1 MLPKSDLKTPEMA
14 HWVQEIVAPMLKEQA
29 DILRQELREN
39 GLSRLERS
47 LNAHR
52 DDTEKRFDRLE
63 NALVE
68 LAEAQ
73 KRTEARVEELAE
85 AQKRTEKRVDRLEIA
100 INELTEAQ
108 KRTEKRVEELAEAQK
123 RTEARVEE
131 LAEAQKRTEKRVD
144 RLEIAINELTEA
156 QKRTEVHLAQL
167 ASTQQDILV
176 RLDRVEHQV
185 GLIGNVLGI
194 EVEGEAEE
202 IVAYILKQQGYRL
215 LETPY
220 ALAING
226 EVDIVLKVET
236 PEGEPVSVLV
246 EAKTRARLK
255 ELRRWHNRLQ
265 DQDFQQQLVD
275 AGVEKPFM
283 PYFFGLR
290 VYQTVDTEAR
300 NLGIGVA
307 DPDGERVP
315 PTLLQ

>member
-1 MLPKSDLKTPEMA
+1 MPYQPKEKVRKVNMSSKYDLKTPEMV
-14 HWVQEIVAPMLKEQA
+14 HWVQEIVAPMLKDQA

-39 GLSRLERS
+39 GLGRLERS

-63 NALVE
+63 NALV
-68 LAEAQ
+68 
-73 KRTEARVEELAE
+73 ELAE

-123 RTEARVEE
+123 RTEKRVEE
-131 LAEAQKRTEKRVD
+131 LA
-144 RLEIAINELTEA
+144 EA

-215 LETPY
+215 LEAPY

-265 DQDFQQQLVD
+265 DQGFQQQLVD
-275 AGVEKPFM
+275 AGVAKPFM

-307 DPDGERVP
+307 DPDGERVA
-315 PTLLQ
+315 PTLVQ

>member
-63 NALVE
+63 NALV
-68 LAEAQ
+68 
-73 KRTEARVEELAE
+73 
-85 AQKRTEKRVDRLEIA
+85 
-100 INELTEAQ
+100 
-108 KRTEKRVEELAEAQK
+108 ELAEAQK

-265 DQDFQQQLVD
+265 DQNFQQQLVD